1 VTLTDLQRYYDVSLP
16 PSLWG
21 GGAAPEARA
30 VAETK
35 ALPADPD
42 AFTIAQIEEWVADNP
57 DEVDAVLAAEVAG
70 KNRTTLV
77 AWLEDQLMPDE
88 DPEA

>member
-1 VTLTDLQRYYDVSLP
+1 VTDTDLQRYYDVSLP

-30 VAETK
+30 VTAK
-35 ALPADPD
+35 ALPDDPD
-42 AFTIAQIEEWVADNP
+42 AFTIAQIEEWVAENP
-57 DEVDAVLAAEVAG
+57 DEVEAVLAAEIAG

-77 AWLEDQLMPDE
+77 AWLEEQAEQVE
-88 DPEA
+88 DPED